1 MYVASNTASLLFKS
15 PMPTLESPPLQ
26 TLLSATPFASYAY
39 SYPHKT
45 AYRPLAPR
53 ALREVWKHEPH
64 AARFLYLH
72 VPFCEMRCG
81 FCNLF
86 THIERDAAAHER
98 FLDALER
105 QMRAVAS
112 EIGDGQFARMAIGGG
127 TPTILSPHAL
137 ERLFDLA
144 ARYFGANPA
153 QIPSSVETSPATA
166 TPERLQILK
175 NRSVSR
181 VSIGVQSFI
190 EVETRALGRP
200 QKSEE
205 LCGALERIGAAN
217 FPIFNLD
224 LIYGTAGQTRESWLH
239 SLWEALHFAPDEIYL
254 YPLYV
259 RPLTGLGKRGA
270 AADNSQLELYRAGR
284 DYLLENGFRQISMR
298 MFQRAGV
305 ADMNGPH
312 YCCQQDGMVGL
323 GAGARSYTR
332 ALHYSTEY
340 AVGAQGVRA
349 ILGHYLDRDEPS
361 FRFCDYGFELDAEEQ
376 RRRYLI
382 QSLLQI
388 DGLNWH
394 AYERYFGTSARDDFP
409 QLGELEALDLA
420 RDDGE
425 VLRPT
430 PEGLEWSDVL
440 GPWLASARVRE
451 QMEGFSLR

>member
-1 MYVASNTASLLFKS
+1 
-15 PMPTLESPPLQ
+15 MPTLVSPPLE
-26 TLLSATPFASYAY
+26 TLLSATPFAAYAY

-53 ALREVWKHEPH
+53 ALGEVWAGEPRQ
-64 AARFLYLH
+64 ALFLYLH

-86 THIERDAAAHER
+86 THIERGAAAHER

-105 QMRAVAS
+105 QMRAVSS
-112 EIGDGQFARMAIGGG
+112 EIEGGHFARLAIGGG
-127 TPTILSPHAL
+127 TPTILEPRAL

-144 ARYFGANPA
+144 ARTFGARPA
-153 QIPSSVETSPATA
+153 QIPASVETSPATA
-166 TPERLQILK
+166 TPERLEILK
-175 NRSVSR
+175 NRGVSR

-190 EVETRALGRP
+190 EAETRALGRP
-200 QKSEE
+200 QKKEE
-205 LCGALERIGAAN
+205 LNGALERIGAAD

-224 LIYGTAGQTRESWLH
+224 LIYGATGQTRSSWLQ
-239 SLWEALHFAPDEIYL
+239 SLRAALGFAPDEIYL

-259 RPLTGLGKRGA
+259 RPLTGLGARGA
-270 AADNSQLELYRAGR
+270 AASDSQLELYRAGR
-284 DYLLENGFRQISMR
+284 DFLLENGFRQISMR
-298 MFQRAGV
+298 MFQRVGI
-305 ADMNGPH
+305 ADANGPL
-312 YCCQQDGMVGL
+312 YCCHQDGMIGL

-349 ILGHYLDRDEPS
+349 ILESYLRREEPS
-361 FRFCDYGFELDAEEQ
+361 FRVADYGFELDPDEQ

-382 QSLLQI
+382 QSITQI
-388 DGLNWH
+388 EGLNWR
-394 AYERYFGTSARDDFP
+394 AYQEYFGTGARDDFP
-409 QLGELEALDLA
+409 QLGELESLDLA

-425 VLRPT
+425 CLSPT
-430 PEGLEWSDVL
+430 PDGLEKSDVL